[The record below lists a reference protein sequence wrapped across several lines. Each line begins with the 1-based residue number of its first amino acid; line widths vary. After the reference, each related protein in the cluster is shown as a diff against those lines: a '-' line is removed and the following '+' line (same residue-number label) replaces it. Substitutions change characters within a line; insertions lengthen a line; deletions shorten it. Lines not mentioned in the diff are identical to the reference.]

1 MNLLIR
7 FISPWVHDVS
17 ICIKAKV
24 SFMRKE
30 AEGKHQLTF
39 LRKVSKPF
47 DSLVRTLAH
56 GPTTFV
62 S

>member
-39 LRKVSKPF
+39 LRKVSLLTP
-47 DSLVRTLAH
+47 
-56 GPTTFV
+56 
-62 S
+62 